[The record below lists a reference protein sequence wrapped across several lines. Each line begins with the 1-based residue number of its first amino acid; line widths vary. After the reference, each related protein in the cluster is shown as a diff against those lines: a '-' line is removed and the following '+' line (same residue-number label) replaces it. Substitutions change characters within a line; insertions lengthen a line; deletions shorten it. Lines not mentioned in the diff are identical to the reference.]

1 VKRILIIEDDEFLLG
16 LLVEKLTKEQ
26 FIVSV
31 AFDGEEGLKK
41 LKQEEPDLIILDL
54 ILPGMH
60 GFEFLKRIKKDPKT
74 SQIPVIILSNL
85 GQRQEIEQGIK
96 LGAVD
101 YLVKA
106 NFTPKEIVEKIK
118 RYCKT

>member
-1 VKRILIIEDDEFLLG
+1 MKRILIIEDDEFLLG